1 MENKIGLA
9 AQKIRNSSF
18 TLAFTGAGI
27 SVESGIPPF
36 RGANG
41 LWSKYDP
48 EVLDINYFM
57 ENGERCWK
65 YIREIFYDYFGKAK
79 PNLGHFALA
88 EMEKMGMLHAL
99 VTQNIDS
106 LHQKAGSREVYEFH
120 GASETL
126 VCPTCLS
133 HYPVGEIDLDHLPPR
148 CKHDQEILKPNFVFF
163 GEGIPSEAWNKSFET
178 AARCE
183 VCLVVGSTGEV
194 VPASYVPRKAQ
205 ERGAYIIEVNPE
217 RSQFTG
223 SITDLWLRGTAGEI
237 LPALLKELQKPG

>member
-57 ENGERCWK
+57 ENGERSWK
-65 YIREIFYDYFGKAK
+65 VIREIFYDYIGKAK

-120 GASETL
+120 GSSETL
-126 VCPTCLS
+126 VCPACLS
-133 HYPVGEIDLDHLPPR
+133 HYPVGEIDLDQLPPR
-148 CKHDQEILKPNFVFF
+148 CKNDQQVLKPNFVFF
-163 GEGIPSEAWNKSFET
+163 GEGIPTDAWNKSFET

-237 LPALLKELQKPG
+237 LPALLRELQKPE